1 MFKLLNKKKKN
12 NKGFTLVE
20 LIVVVAILAI
30 LVGLLAPQYTKYV
43 ERSRKAA
50 DASNLDS
57 MVSAVKVA
65 TADQTYSAIIPTSD
79 AETTVT
85 ITMTAD
91 KTEVKYGS
99 TDIST
104 ATATDKGAKA
114 LAEAFQEYA
123 GNEWAKTTLKSNA
136 WPEIE
141 GTVAIKATCKIS
153 KSGSV
158 EVTYSPENVKN
169 YVKEGK

>member
-65 TADQTYSAIIPTSD
+65 TADQTYSAIIPTTGT
-79 AETTVT
+79 ATVT
-85 ITMTAD
+85 ITMIAD
-91 KTEVKYGS
+91 KTEVKYNS
-99 TDIST
+99 TDISET
-104 ATATDKGAKA
+104 TVNDKGAEA
-114 LAEAFQEYA
+114 LADAFQEYA
-123 GNEWAKTTLKSNA
+123 GNEWAETTLKSNA
-136 WPEIE
+136 WSKI
-141 GTVAIKATCKIS
+141 GDTVAIKATCKIS
-153 KSGSV
+153 TSGSV
-158 EVTYSPENVKN
+158 EVEYSPENVKN

>member
-65 TADQTYSAIIPTSD
+65 TADQTYSAIIPTTGT
-79 AETTVT
+79 ATVT

-91 KTEVKYGS
+91 GTTVNYDNVAISESS
-99 TDIST
+99 TD
-104 ATATDKGAKA
+104 GGKA
-114 LAEAFQEYA
+114 LYDAFQEYA
-123 GNEWAKTTLKSNA
+123 GNEWTKTTLKSNA
-136 WPEIE
+136 WDKDK
-141 GTVAIKATCKIS
+141 TSQKATIS
-153 KSGSV
+153 ATCTINPSGSV